1 MISGRTPREWDEN
14 MKFIGRSA
22 ELSALDRMYGKN
34 SFEMMI
40 LYGRRRVGKTTLLNQ
55 FAEGKNVLFYTG
67 VESKDSENLIEFG
80 RAVFSHFSNV
90 NAAGIEFRSYQ
101 DVLAYITDSVKRD
114 TSGKREVIIIDE
126 YPYIAENAPE
136 LASLLQREIDREWK
150 DLNIMLI
157 LCGSSIAFMEEEV
170 LDQKSPLYGRRT
182 GQIDLQP
189 FDYLTSAEFVPDY
202 TPEEKAIAYG
212 ITGGIPR
219 YLSLL
224 DPEKTL
230 EENILALYF
239 DASGYLYEEPK
250 NMLRQEFRDI
260 SLYFAILGAIGS
272 GSTQLSEISDKTGF
286 DSAKTAQAVKK
297 LEAVRI
303 IRKDVPILNEKNRKL
318 NQYIIQDGMFRF
330 WFRFVAKGTG
340 AIERT
345 YGNEYYA
352 AMVKP
357 YIHEFMGPVFET
369 ICQEYTFRTGVT
381 GKYGSPITRIGK
393 WRGADPVL
401 KCPSDIDVVG
411 INEADK
417 TAVIGECK
425 FRNRSFGKEECEIL
439 MDRARLL
446 APYRIEKYLMF
457 SLGGYSDW
465 VVEYAQNDSTVVL
478 VSIGS
483 LYSGAF

>member
-1 MISGRTPREWDEN
+1 MLREWDEN

-22 ELSALDRMYGKN
+22 ELSALDRMYN

-55 FAEGKNVLFYTG
+55 FAEEKNVLFYTG
-67 VESKDSENLIEFG
+67 VESKDGENLTEFG

-101 DVLAYITDSVKRD
+101 DVLAYITDCVKRE

-126 YPYIAENAPE
+126 YPY
-136 LASLLQREIDREWK
+136 REWK
-150 DLNIMLI
+150 ALNIMLI

-170 LDQKSPLYGRRT
+170 LGQKSPLYGRRT

-189 FDYLTSAEFVPDY
+189 FDYLTSAEFVPSY

-230 EENILALYF
+230 EENILTLYF
-239 DASGYLYEEPK
+239 DVSGYFYEEPK
-250 NMLRQEFRDI
+250 NMLRQEFRDV

-286 DSAKTAQAVKK
+286 DSAKTAQAVRK

-303 IRKDVPILNEKNRKL
+303 IRKEVPIAEPI
-318 NQYIIQDGMFRF
+318 YY
-330 WFRFVAKGTG
+330 TG
-340 AIERT
+340 R
-345 YGNEYYA
+345 N
-352 AMVKP
+352 VS
-357 YIHEFMGPVFET
+357 FLVPV
-369 ICQEYTFRTGVT
+369 C
-381 GKYGSPITRIGK
+381 
-393 WRGADPVL
+393 
-401 KCPSDIDVVG
+401 
-411 INEADK
+411 
-417 TAVIGECK
+417 CK
-425 FRNRSFGKEECEIL
+425 RNRC
-439 MDRARLL
+439 DREDIR
-446 APYRIEKYLMF
+446 E
-457 SLGGYSDW
+457 
-465 VVEYAQNDSTVVL
+465 
-478 VSIGS
+478 
-483 LYSGAF
+483 